1 MKSTKW
7 TWEAMSILDAFF
19 KLMFK
24 AQGCFCFLL
33 SSGRSWALRALRAP
47 RRCGR
52 SPEAW
57 QSQSSQ
63 PLLPCAATPGST
75 YEAMCVYIY
84 IYIYIHTRTHTHA
97 HTVQNS
103 YRS

>member
-33 SSGRSWALRALRAP
+33 SSGRSWALRAP

-52 SPEAW
+52 SSEAW

-63 PLLPCAATPGST
+63 PLLPCAATAGST

-84 IYIYIHTRTHTHA
+84 TRTHTHA